1 MCLSV
6 KDIADVYCQ
15 FTFLDD
21 MQREFVS
28 TPTCPYQTSRPA
40 FEFSRLFR
48 PKVTEELCD
57 YFRESRLEIKVGA
70 AAVAPT
76 KQSRRCQ
83 A

>member
-1 MCLSV
+1 M